1 MTQTQQEINPA
12 YTYYT
17 FAGDPVTFKDH
28 TDTTDDFYSYSGSN
42 YYFYSSNGKIFK
54 DEKHYCNN
62 SRLTDIDFTKTPI
75 LISTLQALNHTKE
88 LTVQNTQSIFIED
101 LTPVVT
107 NTIKRKSKV
116 NGVKRKIKIDRLDN
130 DTFQVTIKTAYP
142 ELNEP
147 LVTRFA
153 LSYEALDLFEEAVEA
168 MREELQLE
176 EYYLCE
182 GCSDC
187 TYCGSSN

>member
-1 MTQTQQEINPA
+1 MTQTEQEINPA

-17 FAGDPVTFKDH
+17 FAGDQLTFKAH
-28 TDTTDDFYSYSGSN
+28 TDTKDDFYSFIGSN
-42 YYFYSSNGKIFK
+42 YYYYSSNGKIF
-54 DEKHYCNN
+54 EKESDYIDNQLN
-62 SRLTDIDFTKTPI
+62 DIDFTKTPV
-75 LISTLQALNHTKE
+75 LNPTLNALNIPKE
-88 LTVQNTQSIFIED
+88 PTMQNTQSIFIED

-107 NTIKRKSKV
+107 NTIKRKANV
-116 NGVKRKIKIDRLDN
+116 NGVKRKIKIDRLNN

-153 LSYEALDLFEEAVEA
+153 LSYEALNLFEEAIEA

-176 EYYLCE
+176 EYYICE

-187 TYCGSSN
+187 TCCGSSN